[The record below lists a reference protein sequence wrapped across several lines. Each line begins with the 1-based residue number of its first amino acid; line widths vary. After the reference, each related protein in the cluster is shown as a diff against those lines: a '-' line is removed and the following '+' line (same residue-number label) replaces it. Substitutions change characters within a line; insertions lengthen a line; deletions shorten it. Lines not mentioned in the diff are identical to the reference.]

1 MTKKKQ
7 TRFEVA
13 SEVVDID
20 GAPVSGETGRSKSDY
35 PIRLRT
41 LENIHSEMNRVYRDA
56 RGGRMRTEECNKLVW
71 ALTQIKVVIEAI
83 NNTEQAERILEIEA
97 RLGLAKALG
106 GNVRQL
112 SAVPPA
118 PATGTDVPQTRAQP

>member
-7 TRFEVA
+7 TRIEVA
-13 SEVVDID
+13 SEVVDGD
-20 GAPVSGETGRSKSDY
+20 GETVRPPKSDY

-56 RGGRMRTEECNKLVW
+56 RAGRMRSEECNKLVW

-83 NNTEQAERILEIEA
+83 ANTEHAARILEIEA

-118 PATGTDVPQTRAQP
+118 AVANGDGGAQP

>member
-1 MTKKKQ
+1 MTKKRPHV
-7 TRFEVA
+7 TPIVA
-13 SEVVDID
+13 DEVVDTNGD
-20 GAPVSGETGRSKSDY
+20 TVRPPREPY

-56 RGGRMRTEECNKLVW
+56 RQGRISSTEGNKLVW
-71 ALTQIKVVIEAI
+71 SLGQIKVVVEAI
-83 NNTEQAERILEIEA
+83 NNTEQAERLLEIET

-112 SAVPPA
+112 PVAAPA
-118 PATGTDVPQTRAQP
+118 PNGEERTA